1 MLKNLLKKCA
11 ETLNRDDIVQTL
23 NKTNDLSEIDD
34 GQIKNDIY
42 RLISYFN
49 FISKTICEDYSL
61 LKETESILSSPTGQI
76 EFFKFHHTPTKI
88 IAVFD
93 LNMNKKN
100 FLLYPESI
108 KTNVFNEMI
117 YVTYNYILPDK
128 QNLTDKLEI
137 TKLVPEKIFV
147 YGVLSEFLASKN
159 QFEASEFWKNK
170 FMFEL
175 FKIKIKKERR
185 FKSTFCKWKKYQKVI
200 FIQIKFYL

>member
-11 ETLNRDDIVQTL
+11 ETLNREDIVQAL
-23 NKTNDLSEIDD
+23 SKTDDLSQIDD
-34 GQIKNDIY
+34 GQVKNDIF

-61 LKETESILSSPTGQI
+61 LTETESILSSATGNV
-76 EFFKFHHTPTKI
+76 ELFRLHHTPTKI
-88 IAVFD
+88 ISVFD
-93 LNMNKKN
+93 LNMNKKS
-100 FLLYPESI
+100 FVVYPEVI

-117 YVTYNYILPDK
+117 YITYNYILPDK
-128 QNLTDKLEI
+128 QKLTDKLEI

-147 YGVLSEFLASKN
+147 YGILSGFLASKN

-170 FMFEL
+170 FMYEL

-185 FKSTFCKWKKYQKVI
+185 LKSTFCKWKKYQKVI